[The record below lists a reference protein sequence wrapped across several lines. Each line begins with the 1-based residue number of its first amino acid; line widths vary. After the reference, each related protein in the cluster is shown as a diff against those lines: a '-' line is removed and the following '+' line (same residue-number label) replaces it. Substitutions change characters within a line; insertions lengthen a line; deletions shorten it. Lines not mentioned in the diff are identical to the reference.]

1 MDETRR
7 YAGVLL
13 VRVCGFSF
21 GEEEE
26 EEAGGIKRAKLG
38 VRARVVGRAGGP
50 RE

>member
-7 YAGVLL
+7 YASVLL

-21 GEEEE
+21 GEEE

-38 VRARVVGRAGGP
+38 VRARVVGCAGGP